1 MNLRYAKSPS
11 ICISDQDQV
20 EDSYVKTNGFELVA
34 GCWWRTEHW
43 VRPCVPMEVVS
54 TVVTLPEA
62 GRAGAGE

>member
-34 GCWWRTEHW
+34 GCWLL
-43 VRPCVPMEVVS
+43 V
-54 TVVTLPEA
+54 A
-62 GRAGAGE
+62 Y